1 MNQLEKYIVQSS
13 EGLTIEEVE
22 EAVRDIPM
30 IRAELAT
37 VELPKQF
44 PHLPVQTDL
53 LCRFVEDVYGGQVS
67 REDAGSAFL
76 EAVFAV
82 RYFHKPIDVIP
93 DHLPRIGKLDDAM
106 IVQTVIHRHAAVFR
120 AFSRQSG
127 LPWED
132 IGVLTEKG

>member
-1 MNQLEKYIVQSS
+1 MNQLEAYIMESS
-13 EGLTIEEVE
+13 ENLTLEEVD
-22 EAVRDIPM
+22 EAVREIPM

-37 VELPKQF
+37 VELPRQF
-44 PHLPVQTDL
+44 PHLPVQTEL

-67 REDAGSAFL
+67 REDAGPAFL

-93 DHLPRIGKLDDAM
+93 DHLPRIGKLDDALM
-106 IVQTVIHRHAAVFR
+106 VQTVIHRHARTFR
-120 AFSRQSG
+120 AFARHCG

-132 IGVLTEKG
+132 VRVLNEKD